1 MHHCNA
7 FIGRINS
14 TADLVRNIMQAL
26 AGRIVPAGIS
36 TTTIT
41 TPNLPT
47 AGGQQTSSSHDGNTN
62 AGQSTQARY
71 VHNVMQL

>member
-1 MHHCNA
+1 MHHYVA

-14 TADLVRNIMQAL
+14 AADLIRNIMQAV
-26 AGRIVPAGIS
+26 AGHIVPAGIS

-47 AGGQQTSSSHDGNTN
+47 AGGPQTNPPHDGNTN
-62 AGQSTQARY
+62 AGQNTQARY
-71 VHNVMQL
+71 VHNVVQL